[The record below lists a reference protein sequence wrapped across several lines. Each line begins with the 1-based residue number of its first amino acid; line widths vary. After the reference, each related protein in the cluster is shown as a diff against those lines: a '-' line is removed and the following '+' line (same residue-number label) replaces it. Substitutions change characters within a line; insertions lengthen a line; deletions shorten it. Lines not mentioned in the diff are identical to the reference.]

1 MKQILNDLK
10 DFRDWWGENGT
21 GVPVWFFILTM
32 LIIFAFVYTIILK

>member
-10 DFRDWWGENGT
+10 DFRNWWGKNGT

-32 LIIFAFVYTIILK
+32 LIILMFAYNIID